1 MQEYNT
7 VPEMLTE
14 VCKKYPNN
22 IAYKY
27 KDGENFKDIKFDE
40 VYNLVEKM
48 SLALL
53 ELGIKKGDRVGLVSE
68 NRFEWVISSF
78 AINCI
83 GGVDVPIFPILT
95 SEQEEFIFNDCE
107 ATAIIVSN
115 KYQLAKIMKVK
126 DNIKSL
132 RQIIVFEGISEKDIN
147 VKTFEELIIN
157 GNKLLKSNSNTFL
170 DKAAAVEANDLLT
183 LIYTSGTTGDPKGV
197 MLSHRNVLS
206 NVAGATDLNIIR
218 SNDTILSYLPFCHAF
233 ERTTGFYTLFSYGAT
248 VAIAESIDAVPRN
261 IKEIKPTVMTTVPK
275 LMETIKKKIFSQ
287 MEREGGMKLNIFNWA
302 VGVGSRKVKLQSKGK
317 SSFLNKKAFGL
328 ADKLVFSKIR
338 EKMGGRLD
346 RFISGG
352 AALPY
357 EVAEFFTMIGL
368 EVFQGYGLTETSP
381 CISCN
386 NSENN
391 ELGTIGQV
399 MLNQDVKIGSDGE
412 ILVKGP
418 NVMIGYWNN
427 ETATKEAINED
438 GWLHTG
444 DIGEFTEKGNLRITD
459 RKKNIFVNKGG
470 KNIAPQPVESALN
483 LSIYVNQIVL
493 IGDNKEYNVA
503 LIHCND
509 EPLIELANKL
519 GIDTNDLNKTRQ
531 NPVIIKEIKRNL
543 DLFQKHFAKYEQA
556 RKICLLDSPLTI
568 ENGELT
574 PKQSIKRHVVIDNY
588 KEDIEKLYS

>member
-1 MQEYNT
+1 MQQYNT

-14 VCKKYPNN
+14 VCKKHPNN

-27 KDGENFKDIKFDE
+27 KNGENFTDIKFEE
-40 VYNLVEKM
+40 VYNLVEKL
-48 SLALL
+48 SLSFL

-78 AINCI
+78 AINSI
-83 GGVDVPIFPILT
+83 GAVDVPIFPILT
-95 SEQEEFIFNDCE
+95 SEQESYIFNDCE
-107 ATAIIVSN
+107 ATAVIVSN
-115 KYQLAKIMKVK
+115 KFQLSKIMKVK
-126 DNIKSL
+126 DKIKSL
-132 RQIIVFEGISEKDIN
+132 RQIIIFEDVDEKDIN
-147 VKTFEELIIN
+147 VKTFDELIKN
-157 GNKLLKSNSNTFL
+157 GEQLLKNNSNTFL
-170 DKAAAVEANDLLT
+170 DKAAAVETNDLLT

-197 MLSHRNVLS
+197 MLSHKNILS

-218 SNDTILSYLPFCHAF
+218 ADDTALSYLPFCHAF
-233 ERTTGFYTLFSYGAT
+233 ERTTGFYTLFSYGACC
-248 VAIAESIDAVPRN
+248 AIAESIDAVPRN
-261 IKEIKPTVMTTVPK
+261 IKEVSPTVMTTVPK

-287 MEREGGMKLNIFNWA
+287 MEREGGMKLKIFNWA
-302 VGVGSRKVKLQSKGK
+302 VGVGSKKVKNQSNRK
-317 SSFLNKKAFGL
+317 SSFLNDKAYGM

-386 NSENN
+386 NSDNN

-418 NVMIGYWNN
+418 NVMMGYWNN
-427 ETATKEAINED
+427 EKATKEAINEE

-493 IGDNKEYNVA
+493 IGDNKEYNIA

-519 GIDTNDLNKTRQ
+519 DIDSKNLKELRN
-531 NPVIIKEIKRNL
+531 NPIIIKEIKRNL

-556 RKICLLDSPLTI
+556 RKISLLENPLTI

-574 PKQSIKRHVVIDNY
+574 PKQSIKRHIVIDNY
-588 KEDIEKLYS
+588 KETIEQLYS